1 MYIVDRKPGMWSERI
16 GQFIWNRSPEPGK
29 VQMSGGTDFPT
40 MGRCAQAAAVLL
52 LSCEYLAR

>member
-1 MYIVDRKPGMWSERI
+1 MWSERI